1 MARMTDGMLKQ
12 RGDILQRRYAAEK
25 FSSGW
30 HKSIRRWRRLYDGDH
45 YDSNPLP
52 GEKRYVDPVTCNVVD
67 LAVGIMQS
75 NDYIWRRRGFVPDGE
90 EQKGT
95 SVIEKA
101 IAGFIDINSD
111 RYQYDHKY
119 ETNLNFVRD
128 GGACLLGVW
137 DKFIHDNCFRLEDIT
152 DADMN
157 IIEQAK
163 IYYDLPLRIEVID
176 PMQVSMLPGGTK
188 RWLAVTREEEMSVYD
203 AEETY
208 QKELDSFK
216 GTSLQE
222 KMDTKGKFIDYWELA
237 YELQP
242 ADATD
247 YEGVEDEEELTR
259 SPMKKKLVVQ
269 NAMMFNEEF
278 ITPLRIMDGYDDL
291 PYTVSFYNPASRTDS
306 SKWHSILSPM
316 ENPVKELEDVIN
328 MRKRLMLMYTG
339 LPLIAR
345 SKAGKIISIDKSIG
359 KVINL
364 REGEDLGFPEWRGT
378 PPDVDKHIEFARGRT
393 QQSGFSEVM
402 YGEGMNSSSGYG
414 LSLMTD
420 QNRIRLE
427 PAIAQLENLWT
438 WAARKWVKL
447 ASNFAPD
454 AYMELYGHIRGED
467 FVETVKGEDL
477 DKYSIRC
484 EIKPEFPN
492 EKVRNHALATQ
503 AMPFLDSGT
512 IMEDYLGKQQPDDI
526 RVRKIQEMIENNPVT
541 VQYTIMSELE
551 RRAKTGDKVAM
562 MVLQQMQQKLAP
574 QNPQGGQE
582 QPREPEQPLGLQ
594 GADGQPDQQMYP
606 GMMEAQGIEAQANAA
621 PNMEGMVQ

>member
-1 MARMTDGMLKQ
+1 MAKMTDGLLKQ
-12 RGDILQRRYAAEK
+12 RGDILQRRYAAEQ
-25 FSSGW
+25 FARGW
-30 HKSIRRWRRLYDGDH
+30 HSSIRKWRNLYDGKH
-45 YDSNPLP
+45 YDSDPLP

-75 NDYIWRRRGFVPDGE
+75 NEYIWRSRGFIPDGE

-95 SVIEKA
+95 SLIEKA

-137 DKFIHDNCFRLEDIT
+137 DKFIHDNSFEMRDMT
-152 DADMN
+152 DADLN
-157 IIEQAK
+157 LIGEQK
-163 IYYDLPLRIEVID
+163 VYYDLPLRIEVID
-176 PMQVSMLPGGTK
+176 PLQLSMLPGGPK
-188 RWLAVTREEEMSVYD
+188 RWLAISREEEMTVYD

-208 QKELDSFK
+208 QKDLDSFK
-216 GTSLQE
+216 GVSVQE
-222 KMDTKGKFIDYWELA
+222 KKDTKGKFIDYWELA
-237 YELQP
+237 YELRP
-242 ADATD
+242 EGATD
-247 YEGVEDEEELTR
+247 FEGFEDAEELSKYSMR
-259 SPMKKKLVVQ
+259 KSLIVQ

-278 ITPLRIMDGYDDL
+278 ITPLRLMDGYDDI

-306 SKWHSILSPM
+306 SKWHSILSPL
-316 ENPVKELEDVIN
+316 ENPVRELEDTTN

-345 SKAGKIISIDKSIG
+345 SKAGKIISIDKKIG
-359 KVINL
+359 NVVNL
-364 REGEDLGFPEWRGT
+364 REGEDLGFPSWPGT
-378 PPDVDKHIEFARGRT
+378 PPDVDKHLEFARSRI
-393 QQSGFSEVM
+393 QQSGFSDIM
-402 YGEGMNSSSGYG
+402 YGEGINASSGYG
-414 LSLMTD
+414 LSLMSD

-447 ASNFAPD
+447 ATNFAPD

-467 FVETVKGEDL
+467 FVETVKGGDL

-492 EKVRNHALATQ
+492 EKVRNHSLAVQ
-503 AMPFLDSGT
+503 VAGILDPTT
-512 IMEDYLGKQQPDDI
+512 IMEEYLGQQQPDDI
-526 RVRKIQEMIENNPVT
+526 RSRKIQAAIEDNPLSI
-541 VQYTIMSELE
+541 QYAMMKELE
-551 RRAKTGDKVAM
+551 KRANKGDKIAVQM
-562 MVLQQMQQKLAP
+562 LQNMQQQLAP

-582 QPREPEQPLGLQ
+582 QPRGQENMLGTQ
-594 GADGQPDQQMYP
+594 GADGQPDAPMYAGQQ
-606 GMMEAQGIEAQANAA
+606 EAQSIEAQANAA
-621 PNMEGMVQ
+621 PGMDGMVG